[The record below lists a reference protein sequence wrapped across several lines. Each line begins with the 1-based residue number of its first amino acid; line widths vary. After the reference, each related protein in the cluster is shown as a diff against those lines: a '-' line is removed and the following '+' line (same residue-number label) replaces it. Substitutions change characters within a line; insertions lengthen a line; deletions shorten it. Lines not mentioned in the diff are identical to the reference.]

1 MKLSTDR
8 IVDAGLA
15 VYAQVGLHGLSMRAV
30 AARLDTHAGSLYY
43 HVADKARLLALMSD
57 RVARQAYEAGTA
69 ALAALPAAPGW
80 PDRVVAQVTA
90 LRDTLRRRPG
100 GAELLTAGPALASAG
115 ALMISE
121 RLLATLADAGVPP
134 VHRSTAA
141 DALLSH
147 VTGFV
152 LQEQG
157 PTGTT
162 PGAADLAD
170 LAARFPLTFARPD
183 SDEDATFA
191 AGVALICAG
200 IATLVGP

>member
-1 MKLSTDR
+1 VKLSTDR

-57 RVARQAYEAGTA
+57 RIAQQAYDAGTT
-69 ALAALPAAPGW
+69 ALAELPARAGW
-80 PDRVVAQVTA
+80 VDRVAAQMHA
-90 LRDTLRRRPG
+90 LRITIRRHPG
-100 GAELLTAGPALASAG
+100 GAELLTAGPALAGAG
-115 ALMISE
+115 ALLISE
-121 RLLATLADAGVPP
+121 RLLATLAGAGLPP
-134 VHRSTAA
+134 AGRSTAA

-157 PTGTT
+157 PTG
-162 PGAADLAD
+162 ASSDAVDLAA

-183 SDEDATFA
+183 ADEDATFA
-191 AGVALICAG
+191 AGVVLICAG
-200 IATLVGP
+200 IAASLPR